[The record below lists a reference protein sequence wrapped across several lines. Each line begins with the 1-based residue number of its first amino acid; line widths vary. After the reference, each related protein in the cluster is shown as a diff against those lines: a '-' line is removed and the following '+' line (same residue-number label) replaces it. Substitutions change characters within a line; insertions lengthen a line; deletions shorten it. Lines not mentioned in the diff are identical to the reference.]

1 MPPFFCREAA
11 KHAARS
17 SHNTSRKASAQR
29 VGVRQTASALPFHT
43 SPQAPHDGAGDG
55 SRAAQPQLRRGGR
68 WRRSPGS
75 HAPSAIPTTAVGGLA
90 GPILLAPV
98 NIDGRRSDSPRGGQR
113 KSAPPLRLFPFPR
126 YEVEV
131 VWVVPTVDL
140 PTPPP
145 GVLRPNVLRGDVRGP
160 KGGGRVSVRRSVG
173 YLSEL
178 QIPTQ
183 GTHIPFFA
191 QCARVR
197 TAAVPPGIAAQR
209 GSIHMP
215 ASAPRV
221 CPDRASLYF
230 CAFSIHPSVYVSYLF
245 LTPQRVGQVR
255 LLRSAGLAPLATL
268 QRSHTPTIHCIS
280 GRAAQLARLP
290 TPNNGRPYPLL
301 PDSNLISKHPN
312 TSEPPLLTPPA
323 G

>member
-1 MPPFFCREAA
+1 MAA
-11 KHAARS
+11 ELLSLNCAG
-17 SHNTSRKASAQR
+17 
-29 VGVRQTASALPFHT
+29 GVA
-43 SPQAPHDGAGDG
+43 GAVL
-55 SRAAQPQLRRGGR
+55 RAATLLPRYQQPPSGVLPDQSCSLPSTSMEGVAIHLEVDSV
-68 WRRSPGS
+68 SPL
-75 HAPSAIPTTAVGGLA
+75 HPSA
-90 GPILLAPV
+90 
-98 NIDGRRSDSPRGGQR
+98 SS
-113 KSAPPLRLFPFPR
+113 LFPAMRLKWCGLCPR
-126 YEVEV
+126 
-131 VWVVPTVDL
+131 WTS

-145 GVLRPNVLRGDVRGP
+145 GVLRPNVLRGDVRGS

-183 GTHIPFFA
+183 GTHVPFFA

-245 LTPQRVGQVR
+245 LTPQRVGLVR

-312 TSEPPLLTPPA
+312 TSEPPLLPPPA